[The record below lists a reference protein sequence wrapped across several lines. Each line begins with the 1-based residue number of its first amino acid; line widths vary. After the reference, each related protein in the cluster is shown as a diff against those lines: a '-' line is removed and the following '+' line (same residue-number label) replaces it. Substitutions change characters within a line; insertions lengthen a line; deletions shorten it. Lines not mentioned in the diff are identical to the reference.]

1 MDWVKS
7 HLKYQ
12 LWSLLT
18 AGLRRILRLHPDSAR
33 KKVPWLLSEACH
45 KWGNGSLLRQVFALL
60 HWTAKD
66 LKMVGG
72 KVNKLASSKFPLSI
86 FKAQGKQRVNWGEV
100 YIIYS
105 KQPSGVASGT
115 LPAAV
120 TVLNVSLSSLD
131 EASVQKGLL
140 EALSRH
146 FRHLCPCPQ
155 GTSTGHALLLSC
167 SCPLPG
173 AQRPNMILSVKLR
186 RYFRMNVSI

>member
-18 AGLRRILRLHPDSAR
+18 SWVEKDSKASSGLSKEKCHDCWAKPAT
-33 KKVPWLLSEACH
+33 SEGMVAYI
-45 KWGNGSLLRQVFALL
+45 WPVFALL

-72 KVNKLASSKFPLSI
+72 KVNTLASSKFPLSI
-86 FKAQGKQRVNWGEV
+86 FKARGKQRVNWGDA

-140 EALSRH
+140 AALSRH
-146 FRHLCPCPQ
+146 FRHPCPCPR

-167 SCPLPG
+167 SCPLSG